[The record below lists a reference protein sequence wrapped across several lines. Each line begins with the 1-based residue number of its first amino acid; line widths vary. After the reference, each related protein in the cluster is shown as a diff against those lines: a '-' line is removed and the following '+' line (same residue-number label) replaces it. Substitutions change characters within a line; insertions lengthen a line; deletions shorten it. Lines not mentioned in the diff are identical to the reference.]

1 MTSKIKKLVVMIALL
16 VTISALMVACGGA
29 AETPAGEVEAPAE
42 ETGDMEAPAEEEA
55 EAPAEEMEVEAPA
68 EDDAFTIGIS
78 NPFISSEYRTQ
89 MIAELIETNQEYMD
103 QGITTELVIES
114 ADTDVAGQ
122 IQQLQN
128 LMAKNVDAILVNPG
142 DVNGL
147 NATLEEAVSL
157 GIIVISVDQE
167 LNVPG
172 VYNVG
177 IDQKEWA
184 MTSAE
189 WLAEKL
195 GGEGDIVQIEGFPGH
210 PANVARMEGVAEV
223 FAGYPGINVLATDTG
238 KWDEATG
245 QQVMSNFLS
254 AYPNLTGYWTQDGM
268 AIGALQAVLAANPAE
283 WPVGV
288 GEGRCQFL
296 NLWGEALAINP
307 DFDSIAVA
315 NHPGVSPTG
324 LRIAVNMLLGK
335 QVDETK
341 LGGANGLSFVLP
353 VAAVI
358 TSDNLDE
365 GLAMCE
371 GKPDAFLLDDI
382 MTDEEVQKYF
392 VHEAGAMETFTI
404 GISNPFISSEYRTQ
418 MIAELIETNQE
429 YMDQGITTELVIE
442 SADTDVA
449 GQIQQLQNL
458 MAKNV
463 DAILVNPGDV
473 NGLNATLEEAV
484 SLGIIVISV
493 DQELNVPGVYNV
505 GIDQKEWAMT
515 SAEWLA
521 EKLGGEGDIV
531 QIEGFPGHP
540 ANVARM
546 EGVAEVFAGYPG
558 INVLATDT
566 GKWDEA
572 TGQQVMSN
580 FLSAYPNLTGYWTQD
595 GMAIGALQAVLAANP
610 AEWPVGVGEGR
621 CQFLN
626 LWGEALAIN
635 PDFDSIAVANHP
647 GVSPTGLRIA
657 VNMLLGKQVD
667 ETKLGG
673 ANGLSFV
680 LPVAA
685 VITSDNLDEGLAMCE
700 GKPDAFLL
708 DDIMTDQAVL
718 DEYFK

>member
-1 MTSKIKKLVVMIALL
+1 MSKKLFTILSALLL
-16 VTISALMVACGGA
+16 VTLLLGACGPQP
-29 AETPAGEVEAPAE
+29 TEAPAE
-42 ETGDMEAPAEEEA
+42 QPQEPAATEEPEAPAEPEK
-55 EAPAEEMEVEAPA
+55 EV
-68 EDDAFTIGIS
+68 FTIGIS

-89 MIAELIETNQEYMD
+89 MIDELIAVNKEYMD

-128 LMAKNVDAILVNPG
+128 LMAKEVDAILVNPG

-147 NATLEEAVSL
+147 NATLEEAVAK
-157 GIIVISVDQE
+157 GILVISVDQE

-177 IDQKEWA
+177 IDQKAWA
-184 MTSAE
+184 MTSAR

-195 GGEGDIVQIEGFPGH
+195 GGKGEIVLIEGFPGH
-210 PANVARMEGVAEV
+210 PANVARMDGVAEV
-223 FAGYPGINVLATDTG
+223 LAGYPDIKVLATDTG

-268 AIGALQAVLAANPAE
+268 AIGALQAVMAANPAV
-283 WPVGV
+283 WPQGV
-288 GEGRCQFL
+288 GEGRCQYL
-296 NLWGEALAINP
+296 KLWQEALNTNP

-324 LRIAVNMLLGK
+324 LRIAVNMLQGK
-335 QVDETK
+335 QVDESK
-341 LGGANGLSFVLP
+341 LGGVNGLSFVLP
-353 VAAVI
+353 LAAVI
-358 TSDNLDE
+358 TKENLDE

-371 GKPDAFLLDDI
+371 SKPDAYLLDKI
-382 MTDEEVQKYF
+382 LTEEEVQQYF
-392 VHEAGAMETFTI
+392 VQEAAAQEKFTI

-418 MIAELIETNQE
+418 MIDELIAVNKE
-429 YMDQGITTELVIE
+429 YMDMGIANELVIE

-458 MAKNV
+458 MAKEV

-473 NGLNATLEEAV
+473 NGLNATLLEA
-484 SLGIIVISV
+484 LNKGIIVISV

-505 GIDQKEWAMT
+505 GIDQKAWAMT

-521 EKLGGEGDIV
+521 EKLGGKGEIV
-531 QIEGFPGHP
+531 EIEGFPGHP

-546 EGVAEVFAGYPG
+546 NGVDEVFAKYPD
-558 INVLATDT
+558 IKVLAKDT

-580 FLSAYPNLTGYWTQD
+580 FLAAYPNLTGYWTQD
-595 GMAIGALQAVLAANP
+595 GMAIGALQAVMAANP
-610 AEWPVGVGEGR
+610 AVWPQGVGEGR
-621 CQFLN
+621 CQYLK
-626 LWGEALAIN
+626 LWEEAKTMN

-657 VNMLLGKQVD
+657 YNMLMGKKVD
-667 ETKLGG
+667 TTKLGG
-673 ANGLSFV
+673 SNGLSFV
-680 LPVAA
+680 LPLAA
-685 VITSDNLDEGLAMCE
+685 VITSENLDEGLAMCE
-700 GKPDAFLL
+700 GKPDAYLL
-708 DDIMTDQAVL
+708 DDIMTDEEVQQ
-718 DEYFK
+718 YFVK